1 MTSRAQSRSER
12 LLLRKRSLAEALL
25 ARTCFAESEDSRE
38 PGDAIRTLNRL
49 GRERLLADGAPVRQD
64 EYWKYTDPLPL
75 IGEGSHEWAPV
86 RESPFDD
93 ISGPRIMV
101 QGDTLDL
108 EGTIPGGLEI
118 SRLRSTAS
126 GSACQLNGTCTAV
139 QLPKDPVPR
148 PLAALNAAA
157 ALDGVLIRATERV
170 SVPVCLLLESE
181 PRGGIAFSRATVHVE
196 PGASL
201 ELLEFDRSG
210 SVRNSAIEARVEEGG
225 RLDHVRIQL
234 GEARRETANAFVWLG
249 AGAAYAG
256 FTLTLDGELTRNET
270 VLNLAGDGSAGHVA
284 GGMLGAGTAHL
295 DTTVLVIHSAEGC
308 ESRQVV
314 RGVFDG
320 RARGVFQ
327 GKVLVEQAAQKT
339 DGYQISQA
347 VLLDERAEFSS
358 KPELEIYA
366 DDVKCSHGSTAG
378 ALDPEALFYLRS
390 RGLEKHEAEAILIA
404 AFLEQAFD
412 EIRSPAAAEAVRA
425 VSAAWMMRRQG
436 ATAP

>member
-1 MTSRAQSRSER
+1 MNTRAQSRSER
-12 LLLRKRSLAEALL
+12 LLSRKRSLAEALL
-25 ARTCFAESEDSRE
+25 ARTCSAESGDSRE
-38 PGDAIRTLNRL
+38 PGQAIRALNRL

-75 IGEGSHEWAPV
+75 IGEGTHEWEPV
-86 RESPFDD
+86 RESPFDS
-93 ISGPRIMV
+93 ISGPRIIL
-101 QGDTLDL
+101 QNGTLEL
-108 EGTIPGGLEI
+108 AGTIPSGLEI
-118 SRLRSTAS
+118 SQLRSTAS
-126 GSACQLNGTCTAV
+126 GTACHLNGICTAV

-157 ALDGVLIRATERV
+157 SSDGLLIRATTQV
-170 SVPVCLLLESE
+170 SVPLCLLLDSE
-181 PRGGIAFSRATVHVE
+181 PRGGIAFSRVAVHVE
-196 PGASL
+196 SGASI
-201 ELLEFDRSG
+201 ELLEFDRSD
-210 SVRNSAIEARVEEGG
+210 STRNSAIEACVEEGG
-225 RLDHVRIQL
+225 RLDHVRVQL
-234 GEARRETANAFVWLG
+234 GEGRRETANAFVWLG
-249 AGAAYAG
+249 AGAAYGG
-256 FTLTLDGELTRNET
+256 FTLTLDGEMTRNET
-270 VLNLAGDGSAGHVA
+270 VLNLAGEGATGHVA
-284 GGMLGAGTAHL
+284 GGMLGAGTAHV
-295 DTTVLVIHSAEGC
+295 DTTVLVIHSAESC

-347 VLLDERAEFSS
+347 VLLDERAEFIS

-390 RGLEKHEAEAILIA
+390 RGLEKRESEAILIA
-404 AFLEQAFD
+404 AFLEEAFE

-425 VSAAWMMRRQG
+425 VSAEWMTRRQG